1 MKTLFAL
8 VLLCAAFPSWGATCW
23 VSEYSDMVV
32 DAAGRE
38 VPVAREPAVTVQAIT
53 SVDSTT
59 QSAAF
64 NVATRFVVIICDAQV
79 YFTFGENPT
88 ATTSSFYL
96 PAATETG
103 RGVARGPAAFLEVA
117 FCDNDCA

>member
-1 MKTLFAL
+1 MKYLFGL
-8 VLLCAAFPSWGATCW
+8 ILLCAAFPSWGATCW
-23 VSEYSDMVV
+23 VAEYSNMVV
-32 DAAGRE
+32 DANGRE
-38 VPVAREPAVTVQAIT
+38 VPVAQEPAITVQAIT

-64 NVATRFVVIICDAQV
+64 NSATRFVVIICDAQV
-79 YFTFGENPT
+79 YFTFSANPT

-96 PAATETG
+96 PAATEA
-103 RGVARGPAAFLEVA
+103 ARGITRGADLEVA